1 MEKPQEN
8 KQGVRKNTQRVQGS
22 PGTERKET
30 KSPQESTDS
39 TPKGIPKT
47 HSVAEPVAKAH
58 PSKTKLPKKLIWISL
73 ISTFL
78 SMQYG
83 YNIWIV
89 NSPTVLLQDFYNI
102 STYEELM
109 DPDSQTFMMSITI
122 ALFPLGGIFGALV
135 FGYCAD
141 RFGRK
146 GTLLITNIL
155 SIVSAMLMGLS
166 NKVQPFEFTMF
177 ARVYTGMCT
186 GLVSCIIPLYLS
198 EISQTSMRGSF
209 VMMHHLLLTIGVVVA
224 RVLALRELLGTAEGW
239 PILMSLGGIMPLFQL
254 GMLPLLPESPRYLL
268 IQKKKEEDAVEVLK
282 NLRETEDVEE
292 EIEEFHQE
300 ANFEKTEKKINTLKL
315 LLRSP
320 NLRWHVLTIVVLM
333 LGQQVTGVNA
343 AYYYTTRIYEA
354 AKVGRDKVRF
364 VTIAT
369 DTFVSFSTTL
379 GVYLVDSVG
388 RRTLL
393 LVGFG
398 ICSVTCILLSITM
411 TLQDIYPFM
420 TYINTVLDDV
430 FLIGH
435 GFGPY
440 PVPPLIVAE
449 LFLQSSRS
457 SGFVIAGVLQWFFHF
472 ITGVTF
478 LRTENRL
485 KGYIFLIFCPLCI
498 AVFYYIFNFVPETK
512 NMTFLDIRKLMAI
525 QTAKRS
531 KVKVHVDK

>member
-1 MEKPQEN
+1 MA
-8 KQGVRKNTQRVQGS
+8 S
-22 PGTERKET
+22 PASR
-30 KSPQESTDS
+30 
-39 TPKGIPKT
+39 
-47 HSVAEPVAKAH
+47 
-58 PSKTKLPKKLIWISL
+58 KLPKKLIWISL

-89 NSPTVLLQDFYNI
+89 YSPTVLLQDFYNI

-122 ALFPLGGIFGALV
+122 ALFPLGAIFGALV

-141 RFGRK
+141 RK

-198 EISQTSMRGSF
+198 EISQTSTRGSF

-300 ANFEKTEKKINTLKL
+300 ANFEKAEKKINTLKL

-411 TLQDIYPFM
+411 TLQVCNSACCRLRNSVTLKWGPSIFYKYNSARFLQQDIYPFM

-435 GFGPY
+435 AFGPY

-498 AVFYYIFNFVPETK
+498 GVFYYIFNFVPETK

>member
-224 RVLALRELLGTAEGW
+224 RVLALRELLGTA
-239 PILMSLGGIMPLFQL
+239 
-254 GMLPLLPESPRYLL
+254 
-268 IQKKKEEDAVEVLK
+268 EVLK